1 MKSKK
6 GFTLIELLV
15 YTGVFMITAGVL
27 TGILATSVRVRNR
40 ELASTEIT
48 QQLNFTLDTIRRIIN
63 QASLIESVYEGDTEG
78 TACTSFCTLKLR
90 NDQPGENAD
99 EIVYITSD
107 AEGIYLTEGNNAMV
121 TLTNEKVTVDYL
133 KFTKYDF
140 EGGHTTAGIDLS
152 LTFDTDNPQYAVTRT
167 IRSAV
172 GRVTAATFDD
182 NLLPGANNTYDVGQ
196 ITGDAAWRDG
206 VFSGSINI
214 KEGSAPSASSSYGK
228 LYVSSSNGEL
238 YYLDSVGTVM
248 NMSSAV
254 FAPHVSGVKD
264 AAPNLAPNAS
274 FEFVDGATG
283 DPYSWTEQSG
293 SVSVSTGGAPGSAG
307 NNLITLGSGAK
318 NEIRSI
324 YAIPVNQSISQ
335 LCGRIS
341 AQASSGALLNFGL
354 VWTGGATAESM
365 FVQDKNTGGSWED
378 MSGCVSVPAS
388 ATSAVIT
395 IYNDSGSTSVLAD
408 DVWVGTSYTQVTG
421 TNLTVTMPSD
431 SANTYLK
438 VVSEADGT
446 DGDQGRFTIDP
457 TNNYLMLQ
465 TGTSDGGVTDTVKI
479 HIGAGDSALVI
490 NSAGDV
496 SGTHGTYHISS
507 DVRGKKDIRT
517 IDNALE
523 KVLGL
528 RGVYY
533 NWINK
538 EDKSLQMGLIA
549 QEVELVVPEVVFTGN
564 DEAKTKA
571 VYYDRLV
578 GLLIEAMREQQ
589 AEIDSLEARIEALEN
604 GVVVPKKETETEKS
618 NFWGRILRGN

>member
-1 MKSKK
+1 
-6 GFTLIELLV
+6 
-15 YTGVFMITAGVL
+15 
-27 TGILATSVRVRNR
+27 
-40 ELASTEIT
+40 
-48 QQLNFTLDTIRRIIN
+48 
-63 QASLIESVYEGDTEG
+63 
-78 TACTSFCTLKLR
+78 
-90 NDQPGENAD
+90 
-99 EIVYITSD
+99 
-107 AEGIYLTEGNNAMV
+107 
-121 TLTNEKVTVDYL
+121 
-133 KFTKYDF
+133 
-140 EGGHTTAGIDLS
+140 
-152 LTFDTDNPQYAVTRT
+152 
-167 IRSAV
+167 
-172 GRVTAATFDD
+172 
-182 NLLPGANNTYDVGQ
+182 
-196 ITGDAAWRDG
+196 
-206 VFSGSINI
+206 
-214 KEGSAPSASSSYGK
+214 
-228 LYVSSSNGEL
+228 
-238 YYLDSVGTVM
+238 
-248 NMSSAV
+248 
-254 FAPHVSGVKD
+254 
-264 AAPNLAPNAS
+264 
-274 FEFVDGATG
+274 
-283 DPYSWTEQSG
+283 
-293 SVSVSTGGAPGSAG
+293 
-307 NNLITLGSGAK
+307 
-318 NEIRSI
+318 
-324 YAIPVNQSISQ
+324 
-335 LCGRIS
+335 
-341 AQASSGALLNFGL
+341 
-354 VWTGGATAESM
+354 
-365 FVQDKNTGGSWED
+365 
-378 MSGCVSVPAS
+378 
-388 ATSAVIT
+388 
-395 IYNDSGSTSVLAD
+395 
-408 DVWVGTSYTQVTG
+408 
-421 TNLTVTMPSD
+421 
-431 SANTYLK
+431 LK